1 MNNYSNEKQQAKDLV
16 NETRLIMNTLVSEN
30 ILLWSESKREKL
42 LNEITNIML
51 NIEGLTAL
59 IDINDREWFD
69 LDLIFLEEFLSKLE
83 EFENNTKFNTTFTA

>member
-51 NIEGLTAL
+51 NIEGLAAL
-59 IDINDREWFD
+59 MDINDRAWSD
-69 LDLIFLEEFLSKLE
+69 LDLIFCEEFLSKLE
-83 EFENNTKFNTTFTA
+83 AFENNTTFTA

>member
-30 ILLWSESKREKL
+30 ILLWSTSKREKL
-42 LNEITNIML
+42 LAEITNIML
-51 NIEGLTAL
+51 NLEGLTAF
-59 IDINDREWFD
+59 IDSNDRAWFD

-83 EFENNTKFNTTFTA
+83 EFENNTTFTA